1 MQLLKKQLLDMV
13 RQASEPHHVQGEAK
27 NLMLSVINVIDPD
40 GVAYLFMSCLGKGLF
55 QSTEIGARK

>member
-1 MQLLKKQLLDMV
+1 MSLITYKGRLKI
-13 RQASEPHHVQGEAK
+13 SCY
-27 NLMLSVINVIDPD
+27 SVINVIDPD

>member
-1 MQLLKKQLLDMV
+1 MILITDKGRLKIARYSLL
-13 RQASEPHHVQGEAK
+13 
-27 NLMLSVINVIDPD
+27 NVIDPD